1 MKLLLIYFLFHFF
14 SFSQSSNQEIKINK
28 VSVRGNI
35 ITSENTILFTAGIKG
50 GEYVSPID
58 FPRAIKRLWK
68 LGLFQDIQIE
78 YEEESSK
85 GLSIIIVVSE
95 NYVLNE
101 VLYSGN
107 KKVKN
112 TKLDEL
118 LSFSDGQRIK
128 PNTLKKAEE
137 AIKKLYA
144 EKGFLNVQVN
154 SSLVIPKGKSNFI
167 WR

>member
-1 MKLLLIYFLFHFF
+1 M
-14 SFSQSSNQEIKINK
+14 
-28 VSVRGNI
+28 
-35 ITSENTILFTAGIKG
+35 
-50 GEYVSPID
+50 
-58 FPRAIKRLWK
+58 
-68 LGLFQDIQIE
+68 
-78 YEEESSK
+78 
-85 GLSIIIVVSE
+85 
-95 NYVLNE
+95 NE

-154 SSLVIPKGKSNFI
+154 FLFSNTKRKSNFI